1 MKKIK
6 GKGVSPPPP
15 LMGQR
20 EVRHKRDGD
29 YGGERCTER
38 SHKIS
43 PSALSL
49 SLSLSLPLTL
59 TSYIQISGG
68 DKILS
73 SNFADRQT
81 DPSRRP
87 DRRKRALGKLDV
99 NRH

>member
-1 MKKIK
+1 METTEESDAQKGAIK
-6 GKGVSPPPP
+6 YP
-15 LMGQR
+15 LL
-20 EVRHKRDGD
+20 
-29 YGGERCTER
+29 
-38 SHKIS
+38 
-43 PSALSL
+43 PSL
-49 SLSLSLPLTL
+49 SLSLTL